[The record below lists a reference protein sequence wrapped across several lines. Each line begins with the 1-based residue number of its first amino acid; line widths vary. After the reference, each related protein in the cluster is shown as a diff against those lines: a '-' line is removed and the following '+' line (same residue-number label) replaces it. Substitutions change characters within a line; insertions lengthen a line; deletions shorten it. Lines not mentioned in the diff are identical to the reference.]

1 MRKIRVRYL
10 YYKNGERNIT
20 PAMFPIALS
29 VPNRL
34 TEIKALRNYLPK
46 RSDGEMSKMWWE
58 SDSDEYEGN
67 GLDDTVGI
75 LESTKP
81 LVIAI
86 PPFALHFRI
95 YGRDQPTNLQIEV
108 TNPHSQ
114 LEELY
119 EEIKVQ
125 YHRATDKTLPP
136 RPYAELNLEHGTWE
150 TNTYHLFNREDG
162 IGLSKEKPIE
172 LNVPP
177 ERWYFKINGEHK
189 TVKEID
195 PRKTLKDLLQQIP
208 ISPPLPADITVKFK
222 VEKEDGREVPDDT
235 CLGDFWKTD
244 QGIGCSEEMPI
255 FVSVYSFR
263 IEIEDVMRSNLK
275 DYVARGILIRNSED
289 QCLTDIFEYTNRFD
303 RKDKNGFGTST
314 PSPFLVVEN
323 SSGTGKTQLAF
334 CQDRPVLY
342 TACTTEEIQ
351 SVYTPFKAVYL
362 QLQKAFQADMNHKDV
377 DTTSGAM
384 TIQDSQAKLVTC
396 GFLLKY
402 FAILSDNQNVK
413 DSVSLCGFQFSGESD
428 KTHNQNQ
435 VGFDF
440 SESSISELKQSYW
453 RLQGR
458 KPVLIL
464 DEIACDTKL
473 AVFVRNVCRAAHV
486 PVILMGTESSVSNFL
501 SKQTGV
507 SRGANYEYGKL
518 ITRMPALKLLKKEE
532 DVLNNSKLNTDLKS
546 MILASRPLCAVKMID
561 SLKEQDDA
569 SLCSEEIMTK
579 LVDVVHKAIVRPKFL
594 NNKESF
600 REAHLMYL
608 TVSSK
613 LYGESVKELKKENGA
628 GDKFAEK
635 QSSLFLSHHF
645 GQMQKAKA
653 LTLWRGGTTG
663 SGETNF
669 DACQWEKYGS
679 MAFRSLKDDFF
690 LHIALLKNTG
700 EMLDEKSLHSV
711 DLARWTEID
720 GNFGVKGQSHNVL
733 SWRLEARV
741 LAAACISS
749 MCNGI
754 KGVTLVEFLQGFLF
768 HLDPTSTG
776 ESVEV
781 DPSKLCLNK
790 DIRGWKEKFPLLG
803 LPMDKIDFWEGARHL
818 LLSKSLGN
826 VFIPS
831 DQQRHDGRVI
841 VDHEVILS
849 FESKDKANNTIPF
862 DIKTIESVLNANAN
876 TDAKLVLVVLNG
888 RKANYVD
895 NSIGIIESWCKKY
908 NFLAVYAHRKENPN
922 GKTVEFDELEKKT
935 IQPNRAKPCSL
946 SDETQTAAQCTGA
959 HRTLLFVFLN
969 DIF

>member
-1 MRKIRVRYL
+1 
-10 YYKNGERNIT
+10 
-20 PAMFPIALS
+20 
-29 VPNRL
+29 
-34 TEIKALRNYLPK
+34 
-46 RSDGEMSKMWWE
+46 
-58 SDSDEYEGN
+58 
-67 GLDDTVGI
+67 
-75 LESTKP
+75 
-81 LVIAI
+81 
-86 PPFALHFRI
+86 
-95 YGRDQPTNLQIEV
+95 
-108 TNPHSQ
+108 
-114 LEELY
+114 
-119 EEIKVQ
+119 
-125 YHRATDKTLPP
+125 LPP

-195 PRKTLKDLLQQIP
+195 PRKTLKDLFQQIP

-222 VEKEDGREVPDDT
+222 VENEDGREVPDDT

-244 QGIGCSEEMPI
+244 QGMGCSEEMPI

-440 SESSISELKQSYW
+440 SESSISELKESYW

-518 ITRMPALKLLKKEE
+518 ITRMPALKLLEKEE
-532 DVLNNSKLNTDLKS
+532 EVLNNFFLNSKLNTDLES

-579 LVDVVHKAIVRPKFL
+579 LVDVVHKAVVHPKFL
-594 NNKESF
+594 KNQESF

-613 LYGESVKELKKENGA
+613 LYGESVKELKKENG

-663 SGETNF
+663 SDETNF

-831 DQQRHDGRVI
+831 DQQRHDGSVI
-841 VDHEVILS
+841 VDCKVILS
-849 FESKDKANNTIPF
+849 FESKDKANNTETF
-862 DIKTIESVLNANAN
+862 DIETIKKVLNANADTN
-876 TDAKLVLVVLNG
+876 AKLVLVVLNG

-895 NSIGIIESWCKKY
+895 DSIGIIESWCKKY

-946 SDETQTAAQCTGA
+946 SDETQTADQCTGA